1 MIQSLDHPMAQSPD
15 DSMAFM
21 PVGVLT
27 LEIQLPYAHSLK
39 EKRSVVQSL
48 RNRLRSRFNV
58 AVAELDHQ
66 DVWQRATLGVTSIS
80 NSQPLLESLLQQV
93 LAESEKILGQEVANY
108 SLDYF

>member
-1 MIQSLDHPMAQSPD
+1 MTQSLN
-15 DSMAFM
+15 DSVAAM
-21 PVGVLT
+21 PLGVLT

-39 EKRSVVQSL
+39 DKRSVVQSL
-48 RNRLRSRFNV
+48 RNRLRARFNV

-66 DVWQRATLGVTSIS
+66 DVWQRATLGVASIS

-93 LAESEKILGQEVANY
+93 LAESEKMLGQEVANY

>member
-1 MIQSLDHPMAQSPD
+1 
-15 DSMAFM
+15 MAFM

-39 EKRSVVQSL
+39 DKRSVVQSL
-48 RNRLRSRFNV
+48 RNRLRARFNV

-108 SLDYF
+108 SVDYF

>member
-1 MIQSLDHPMAQSPD
+1 
-15 DSMAFM
+15 M

-39 EKRSVVQSL
+39 DKRSVVQSL
-48 RNRLRSRFNV
+48 RNRLRARFNV

-80 NSQPLLESLLQQV
+80 NSQPLLQSLLQQV
-93 LAESEKILGQEVANY
+93 LAESERILGQEVAHY

>member
-1 MIQSLDHPMAQSPD
+1 
-15 DSMAFM
+15 M

-39 EKRSVVQSL
+39 DKRSVVQSL
-48 RNRLRSRFNV
+48 RNRLRARFNV

-80 NSQPLLESLLQQV
+80 NSQLMLESVFQQV

>member
-1 MIQSLDHPMAQSPD
+1 
-15 DSMAFM
+15 MAFM